1 MNRELMFSSKTDNWA
16 TPQDFFNEINKEFD
30 FNLDPCSS
38 DDNHK
43 CDKYYTREDDGLAQN
58 WGGTGFSVIRH
69 MGEILGN
76 GWRSATE
83 RAAKTTHWLSC

>member
-43 CDKYYTREDDGLAQN
+43 CDKYYTREDAGLAQN
-58 WGGTGFSVIRH
+58 WGGVQGF
-69 MGEILGN
+69 L
-76 GWRSATE
+76 
-83 RAAKTTHWLSC
+83 

>member
-58 WGGTGFSVIRH
+58 WGGVQGF
-69 MGEILGN
+69 L
-76 GWRSATE
+76 
-83 RAAKTTHWLSC
+83 

>member
-43 CDKYYTREDDGLAQN
+43 CDKYYTREDDGLSQN
-58 WGGTGFSVIRH
+58 WGGVQGF
-69 MGEILGN
+69 L
-76 GWRSATE
+76 
-83 RAAKTTHWLSC
+83 